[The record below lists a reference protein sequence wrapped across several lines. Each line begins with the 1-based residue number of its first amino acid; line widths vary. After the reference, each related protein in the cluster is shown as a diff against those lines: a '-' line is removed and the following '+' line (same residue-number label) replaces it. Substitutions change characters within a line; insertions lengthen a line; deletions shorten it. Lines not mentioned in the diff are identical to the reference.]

1 MFKSNFSLADRIS
14 IVSDEISEDFN
25 DASLFAN
32 KLDIKFIKIY
42 DTVFRGKSVE
52 NLFAYFPKDVDG
64 EVHYSPKGYQ
74 K

>member
-1 MFKSNFSLADRIS
+1 MKSGGKELINIKSLKKI
-14 IVSDEISEDFN
+14 
-25 DASLFAN
+25 AN

-42 DTVFRGKSVE
+42 GTVFKGKTVE

>member
-1 MFKSNFSLADRIS
+1 MKSGGKELINIKSLKI
-14 IVSDEISEDFN
+14 I
-25 DASLFAN
+25 AN

>member
-1 MFKSNFSLADRIS
+1 MKSGGKELINIKSLKI
-14 IVSDEISEDFN
+14 I
-25 DASLFAN
+25 AN

-42 DTVFRGKSVE
+42 DKVFRGKLVE